1 MGSPERDCTMESIQ
15 IKTDSQRTLC
25 INDDE
30 SRWITFDTED
40 LNFYARLKDLYQ
52 KLTVKQNEFLAKEKE
67 ISSIEGIDENGTPL
81 AALALVD
88 LQTEF
93 AKTVTDGMDEVFGAG
108 TCQRLFGDAFNPAAY
123 GELIKAIMAYISR
136 DREKK
141 MKAALKKKPSDKKVM
156 S

>member
-1 MGSPERDCTMESIQ
+1 MESIK

-52 KLTVKQNEFLAKEKE
+52 KLTIKQNEFLSKEKE
-67 ISSIEGIDENGTPL
+67 ISAIEGVDENGASL

-88 LQTEF
+88 LQAEF
-93 AKTVTDGMDEVFGAG
+93 AKSVTDGMDEVFGAG
-108 TCQRLFGDAFNPAAY
+108 TCERLFGDAFNPEAY
-123 GELIKAIMAYISR
+123 GELIKAIMTYISR

-141 MKAALKKKPSDKKVM
+141 LKAALRKTPNDKKVM